1 MCSHLEILVEK
12 GKLGLINNTHK
23 YVLDSSLRE
32 SEVLTRLRLE
42 TDKDPSAIMQIP
54 PEQGQLMA
62 LLVKLIGA
70 KRTIEIGVY
79 TGYSALCVSQ
89 AMSSDSYTVAC
100 DVNEEWT
107 NIAKRYWKEADVD
120 KKIDLRIA
128 PATETLEL
136 LIADGQSESYDFV
149 FIDADKDN
157 YDNYYELS
165 LKLLKTGGLI
175 AIDNVLLFG
184 SVIDSNLLD
193 QELKA
198 MLPESSI
205 QSVRDLNIKIRND
218 SRVDISMLQI
228 ADGITLARK
237 K

>member
-1 MCSHLEILVEK
+1 MKK
-12 GKLGLINNTHK
+12 GKLDLIDNMYE
-23 YVLDSSLRE
+23 YVLDNSLRE
-32 SEVLTRLRLE
+32 SDVLSRLRSE
-42 TDKDPSAIMQIP
+42 TEKDPSAIMQIP

-79 TGYSALCVSQ
+79 TGYSVLCVSQ
-89 AMSSDSYTVAC
+89 AMPSDSYTVAC
-100 DVNEEWT
+100 DVSEEWSD
-107 NIAKRYWKEADVD
+107 IAKRYWKEADVD
-120 KKIDLRIA
+120 KKIDLKLA

-136 LIADGQSESYDFV
+136 LINDGQSGSYDFI

-165 LKLLKTGGLI
+165 LKLLKKGGLI
-175 AIDNVLLFG
+175 VIDNVLLFG
-184 SVIDSNLLD
+184 SVIDSELLD
-193 QELKA
+193 KKLRDK
-198 MLPESSI
+198 LPESSI
-205 QSVRDLNIKIRND
+205 QCVRDLNTKIKND
-218 SRVDISMLQI
+218 NRVDISMLPI